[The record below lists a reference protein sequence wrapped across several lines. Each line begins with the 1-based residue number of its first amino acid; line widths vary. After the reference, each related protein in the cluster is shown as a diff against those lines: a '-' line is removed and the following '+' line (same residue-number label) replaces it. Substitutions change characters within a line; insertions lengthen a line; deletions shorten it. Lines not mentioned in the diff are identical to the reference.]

1 MGTRSGNSSNYA
13 LVMFVLSLL
22 LLGRLMWPFLSIL
35 VLSFLLTG
43 IFQPI
48 YNFFTRRFS
57 ETLASLFTCLLII
70 LVVFVPLAFFG
81 TALSKEAYGLYQ
93 LGKEAKLG
101 GKLME
106 ILQQNP
112 LLLRLEGILAG
123 VGITLAPEQISKAVS
138 DFSRYV
144 GMFLYTQASS
154 WAANIL
160 TFLFNFF
167 LMILAIFYL
176 LIDHARLMHFLQRIL
191 PMSEK
196 RSTALLAK
204 FQEIASAVLIG
215 NGICGLVQGVLGGL
229 LFSIFDFGQ
238 PILWGGVMG
247 ILAFLPIFGI
257 GLVLIPTSIILLLKG
272 DIALATG
279 VFIFYVVLSFSVEY
293 LLKPKMVG
301 ERVQMH
307 TLLVFLSIMGGL
319 SVFGFLGIVYGPL
332 IIATFLTMTEIYL
345 EQSEKDA
352 GKERAEPAGGKE
364 G

>member
-1 MGTRSGNSSNYA
+1 MGGRSGNSSKYA
-13 LVMFVLSLL
+13 LVMFALALL
-22 LLGRLMWPFLSIL
+22 LVGRLMWPFLSIL
-35 VLSFLLTG
+35 VLAFLLAG

-48 YNFFTRRFS
+48 YNFFTRRRIS
-57 ETLASLFTCLLII
+57 ETFAALLTCLLII

-81 TALSKEAYGLYQ
+81 TALSKEAYGLY
-93 LGKEAKLG
+93 LMGKEAKLG
-101 GKLME
+101 TNLIA
-106 ILQQNP
+106 ILQKNP
-112 LLLRLEGILAG
+112 LVLRLEGILAG
-123 VGITLAPEQISKAVS
+123 YGVALAPAQISKVVS

-144 GMFLYTQASS
+144 GMFLYTQASA

-160 TFLFNFF
+160 AFLFNFF
-167 LMILAIFYL
+167 LMILTIFFL

-191 PMSEK
+191 PMSAR
-196 RSTALLAK
+196 RSGALLAK

-215 NGICGLVQGVLGGL
+215 NGICGLIQGVLGGL

-257 GLVLIPTSIILLLKG
+257 GLVLLPVSAILLLKG
-272 DIALATG
+272 DVALAIG
-279 VFIFYVVLSFSVEY
+279 VFIFYLALSFSVEY

-301 ERVQMH
+301 GRVQMH

-319 SVFGFLGIVYGPL
+319 SVFGFLGIIYGPL

-345 EQSEKDA
+345 EQAEKDA
-352 GKERAEPAGGKE
+352 AGTDG
-364 G
+364 